1 MSILGRLGLWS
12 GLDGL
17 TTDEVVAHAARV
29 EAAGYDTLWIN
40 ETTGREPF
48 ATLGALARMTQR
60 VTLGLGIAS
69 IYARDAV
76 AAHAGARTMSELSGG
91 RFVLGI
97 GTSHPERVGPQRGH
111 EYGPPLSAMTAYLD
125 AYAAAPYTA
134 PWPEPEPPLVVA
146 ALRRRMVTLAG
157 GRTDGAFPFFVPL
170 TYIARA
176 RAWVDE
182 GAAAAGRAARPL
194 LVVALPVVLADHAAS
209 GLAAARAYST
219 WYLSLV
225 NYRANLL
232 ECGYTE
238 ADLAAPGSER
248 IMREVLAIGDV
259 ASARAR
265 IAALHEA
272 GVDHVAVIPVGPD
285 GKVPYA
291 PTVEALAV

>member
-1 MSILGRLGLWS
+1 
-12 GLDGL
+12 
-17 TTDEVVAHAARV
+17 
-29 EAAGYDTLWIN
+29 
-40 ETTGREPF
+40 
-48 ATLGALARMTQR
+48 MTQR

-76 AAHAGARTMSELSGG
+76 AAHAGARTISELSGG

-134 PWPEPEPPLVVA
+134 PRPEPEPPLVVA

-157 GRTDGAFPFFVPL
+157 ARADGAFPFFVPL
-170 TYIARA
+170 TYIPRA
-176 RAWVDE
+176 RTWVDD
-182 GAAAAGRAARPL
+182 GAAGRAARPL
-194 LVVALPVVLADHAAS
+194 LVVALPVVLADDAAS

-225 NYRANLL
+225 NYRTNLL

-238 ADLAAPGSER
+238 ADLEPPGSER
-248 IMREVLAIGDV
+248 IMREVLAVGDV
-259 ASARAR
+259 AHAHAR

-291 PTVEALAV
+291 PTVEALAP

>member
-1 MSILGRLGLWS
+1 VSILGRLGLWS
-12 GLDGL
+12 GLDNL
-17 TTDEVVAHAARV
+17 STDEVVAHAARV

-48 ATLGALARMTQR
+48 ATLGALARMTHR

-76 AAHAGARTMSELSGG
+76 AAHAGARTIGELSGG

-111 EYGPPLSAMTAYLD
+111 DYAPPLSAMTAYLD
-125 AYAAAPYTA
+125 AYATAPYTA
-134 PWPEPEPPLVVA
+134 LLTEPEPPLVVA
-146 ALRRRMVTLAG
+146 ALRRRMVSLAG
-157 GRTDGAFPFFVPL
+157 ARTDGAFPFFVPL
-170 TYIARA
+170 TYIPRA
-176 RAWVDE
+176 RTWVDE
-182 GAAAAGRAARPL
+182 GATAAKRTARPL
-194 LVVALPVVLADHAAS
+194 LVVALPVVLAEDPAS

-238 ADLAAPGSER
+238 ADLEAPGSER
-248 IMREVLAIGDV
+248 IMREVLVIGD
-259 ASARAR
+259 AADARAR
-265 IAALHEA
+265 MAALYDA

-291 PTVEALAV
+291 PTVEALAP